1 MRDRTLSGALA
12 TIFSIFLGLI
22 VTAFVGV
29 GVYTFHP
36 PPEEDLLRQREA
48 LSRQEQDVRDSRP
61 PEQLTA
67 EDRERIG
74 AINDR
79 RNVLNDQIRD
89 VRSAWERST
98 SIVLIVFAT
107 IVMAVSLV
115 RADRLPVISNGLLLG
130 GIFTMLYGVGWIVA
144 TDTSVTRFVVM
155 TVALAITL
163 ALGYIRFVRQET
175 APTAAAP
182 RAADDGSVAAL
193 QQRVQ
198 ELEERMRRAA
208 SVFGDTSGR

>member
-1 MRDRTLSGALA
+1 MRDQTHSGALA

-79 RNVLNDQIRD
+79 RNALDDQIRD
-89 VRSAWERST
+89 ARSAWGRST

-115 RADRLPVISNGLLLG
+115 RADRLLIISNGLLLG

-144 TDTSVTRFVVM
+144 TDTSVTRFVV
-155 TVALAITL
+155 
-163 ALGYIRFVRQET
+163 
-175 APTAAAP
+175 
-182 RAADDGSVAAL
+182 
-193 QQRVQ
+193 
-198 ELEERMRRAA
+198 
-208 SVFGDTSGR
+208 